1 MRSPEGR
8 CLDSLQRAPVA
19 LYSESLPLAVL
30 FSPKAGTTF
39 AVKWFFFQEGILD
52 EALAYAKWPHPYRQ
66 EVFYQRPDYVK
77 LAAVPSLGPRVVKF
91 VRDPYDRAVSSY
103 LHFCELSQRDDPN
116 QARVVLADIGDHLGR
131 PVGIESSFTFREFV
145 SYLASIDLR
154 VANVHFRTQV
164 SPCERDGLLQEMRI
178 VRIEESRDE
187 LPRLEADLGL
197 KASDYEKL
205 RRSPHDTTRAD
216 LTAFFGDTALGFAR
230 DVPTPRTES
239 FYDEALIQRSGDCMR
254 KIAGPMG
261 TVADPAVRRRAS
273 DRTVGPGRSGRP
285 RAAGAGKTRRRR
297 RRPSSPRTWLAGG
310 PRRLAL
316 RECDEQTVA
325 TARVV

>member
-39 AVKWFFFQEGILD
+39 AVKWFFFQEGVLD

-66 EVFYQRPDYVK
+66 EVFYQRPDYVKK

-103 LHFCELSQRDDPN
+103 LHFCELSQRDDPI
-116 QARVVLADIGDHLGR
+116 QARAVLADIGDHLGR
-131 PVGIESSFTFREFV
+131 RVGIESSFTFREFV
-145 SYLASIDLR
+145 SYLASIDLH

-178 VRIEESRDE
+178 VKIEESRDE

-197 KASDYEKL
+197 KPSDYEEL
-205 RRSPHDTTRAD
+205 RSSPHHTTRAD
-216 LTAFFGDTALGFAR
+216 LPGFFGDTEFGLAR
-230 DVPTPRTES
+230 DVPTPRTAS
-239 FYDEALIQRSGDCMR
+239 FYDEALIRQSR
-254 KIAGPMG
+254 A
-261 TVADPAVRRRAS
+261 TVRRR
-273 DRTVGPGRSGRP
+273 
-285 RAAGAGKTRRRR
+285 
-297 RRPSSPRTWLAGG
+297 
-310 PRRLAL
+310 
-316 RECDEQTVA
+316 
-325 TARVV
+325 TARRTGTSPPTPPSADEPATEP